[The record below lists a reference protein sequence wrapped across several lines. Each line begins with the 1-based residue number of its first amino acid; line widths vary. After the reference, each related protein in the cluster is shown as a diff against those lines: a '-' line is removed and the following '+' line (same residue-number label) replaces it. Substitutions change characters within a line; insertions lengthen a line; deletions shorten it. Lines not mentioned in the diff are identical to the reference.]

1 MSDDL
6 ATLVAGARRAART
19 MASLD
24 ASARETALV
33 GLVDHLESSR
43 AVIEAANKMD
53 KEAAAK
59 ASLAAPL
66 LKRLD
71 VEGAKFD
78 GMLRKVDEV
87 RALADPVGVVQ
98 RATELDAGLELYR
111 VSCPIGVLCVI
122 FESRPE
128 AAVQISALALKSANA
143 VILKGGKE
151 AAHTNAALVAAMQGA
166 LSAGGVIP
174 PEAISLVAS
183 RDEVAALLCLH
194 GEIDLIVPRGSNAL
208 VSSIMANTSIPVL
221 GHADGVC
228 AVYLDRAA
236 NVETAVAVAVDAKTD
251 YPVACNA
258 AETIL
263 VHRDA
268 LATAWPA
275 VAAALLAKGVV
286 ILADDETRSAAGA
299 LGAVVGGGAGGG
311 AIVAA
316 AAADFRTEFGALRV
330 AAKAVG
336 SVDEAVDH
344 INGHGSHHTDAIV
357 TEDDAAADA
366 FVRRVDSAGVYVN
379 ASTRFADGNRY
390 GFGAEVGVSTN
401 RVHSRG
407 PMGVEGLLIFKYLLY
422 GGGHTAAQF
431 SSGERAF
438 THRPLPL
445 RLPAGRGA
453 AGAAARAWRR
463 WLGGRRAAELVVAA
477 AVGVGI
483 GWIVAR
489 GRR

>member
-24 ASARETALV
+24 ASAREAALV

-151 AAHTNAALVAAMQGA
+151 AAHTNSALVAAMQGA
-166 LSAGGVIP
+166 LAAAGGAIP

-183 RDEVAALLCLH
+183 RDEVAALLQLH
-194 GEIDLIVPRGSNAL
+194 GQIDLIVPRGSNAL
-208 VSSIMANTSIPVL
+208 VSSIMRATSIPVL

-228 AVYLDRAA
+228 SVYIDASA
-236 NVETAVAVAVDAKTD
+236 NSSRSLASSSLRISGRSILFRRISILF
-251 YPVACNA
+251 NA
-258 AETIL
+258 AIACWSI
-263 VHRDA
+263 VNFGFGFVVFPA
-268 LATAWPA
+268 ATS
-275 VAAALLAKGVV
+275 VAAP
-286 ILADDETRSAAGA
+286 D
-299 LGAVVGGGAGGG
+299 
-311 AIVAA
+311 
-316 AAADFRTEFGALRV
+316 
-330 AAKAVG
+330 
-336 SVDEAVDH
+336 
-344 INGHGSHHTDAIV
+344 
-357 TEDDAAADA
+357 
-366 FVRRVDSAGVYVN
+366 
-379 ASTRFADGNRY
+379 
-390 GFGAEVGVSTN
+390 
-401 RVHSRG
+401 
-407 PMGVEGLLIFKYLLY
+407 
-422 GGGHTAAQF
+422 
-431 SSGERAF
+431 
-438 THRPLPL
+438 
-445 RLPAGRGA
+445 
-453 AGAAARAWRR
+453 
-463 WLGGRRAAELVVAA
+463 LVC
-477 AVGVGI
+477 
-483 GWIVAR
+483 
-489 GRR
+489 